1 MMKDKGFSCG
11 EGPLMPLALLAC
23 IAVCWGNFLVKEQ
36 VPNLFLITKHLDRL
50 PSLYPMLL
58 QWVEEQRKGEEEHVL
73 IHADVS
79 TDNPLIV
86 IATVRM
92 LRWARQCGHIRPI
105 SMDCTFGITRYGY
118 SLCTLIAFNERGRGV
133 PVCVAIMRRER
144 DVDFA
149 NILQT
154 LRNKAGS

>member
-1 MMKDKGFSCG
+1 
-11 EGPLMPLALLAC
+11 
-23 IAVCWGNFLVKEQ
+23 
-36 VPNLFLITKHLDRL
+36 
-50 PSLYPMLL
+50 MLL
-58 QWVEEQRKGEEEHVL
+58 LWVEEQRKGEEEHVL
-73 IHADVS
+73 VHADVS

-92 LRWARQCGHIRPI
+92 LRWARQCGHNRPTP
-105 SMDCTFGITRYGY
+105 MHCTFGITRYLY

-149 NILQT
+149 NILQP
-154 LRNKAGS
+154 LRNKLGHDWRPSLFLADAAKSEKNGIWYVPLLRKSSRLKYILVS